1 MVPATP
7 GNPSFAS
14 IPCVTSAS
22 FSSVDGNLIVSDEND
37 RFTTPRVYIC
47 TIDVLSMVPAT
58 PGNPSFA
65 SIPCVTS
72 ASFSSVDGNLIVS
85 DENDRLTTPRV
96 YICTIDVLSMVP
108 ATPGDPSFAW
118 IPCVTSASF
127 SSVDGNLI
135 VSDENDRFTTPRVYI
150 CTIDVLSMVP
160 ATPGNPSF
168 ASIPC
173 VTSASFSSVDGNLIV
188 SDENDRFTTPRVYI
202 CTIDVLSMVPATP
215 GNPSFASIPCV
226 TSASFSS
233 VDGNLIVSD
242 ENDRF
247 TTPRVYICTI
257 DVLSMVPATPENPSF
272 ASIPCVTSASFLSV
286 DGNLIVS
293 DENDRFTTPRVYI
306 CTFSSVD
313 GNLIVS
319 DENDR
324 LTTPRVYIC
333 TIDVLSMVPATPGNP
348 SFASIICVTSA
359 SFSSVDG
366 NLIVSDE
373 NDRFTTPRVYICTID
388 VLSMVPATPGN
399 PSFAWI
405 PCVTS
410 ASFSSVDGN
419 LIVSDEND
427 RFTTHRVY
435 ICTIDVLSMVPAT
448 PENPSFAS
456 IPYVTSASFLS
467 VDGNLIVSDE
477 NDRFTT
483 PRVYICTPR
492 CG

>member
-1 MVPATP
+1 IDVLSMVPATP

-108 ATPGDPSFAW
+108 ATPG
-118 IPCVTSASF
+118 
-127 SSVDGNLI
+127 
-135 VSDENDRFTTPRVYI
+135 
-150 CTIDVLSMVP
+150 
-160 ATPGNPSF
+160 NPSF
-168 ASIPC
+168 ASIP
-173 VTSASFSSVDGNLIV
+173 
-188 SDENDRFTTPRVYI
+188 
-202 CTIDVLSMVPATP
+202 
-215 GNPSFASIPCV
+215 
-226 TSASFSS
+226 
-233 VDGNLIVSD
+233 
-242 ENDRF
+242 
-247 TTPRVYICTI
+247 
-257 DVLSMVPATPENPSF
+257 
-272 ASIPCVTSASFLSV
+272 
-286 DGNLIVS
+286 
-293 DENDRFTTPRVYI
+293 
-306 CTFSSVD
+306 
-313 GNLIVS
+313 
-319 DENDR
+319 
-324 LTTPRVYIC
+324 
-333 TIDVLSMVPATPGNP
+333 
-348 SFASIICVTSA
+348 CVTSA

-427 RFTTHRVY
+427 RFTTPRVY

-448 PENPSFAS
+448 PGNPSFAS
-456 IPYVTSASFLS
+456 IICVTSASFSS

-483 PRVYICTPR
+483 PRVYIYTPR